1 MQVKDYDAYQQCK
14 NLIHLKSTSMEY
26 TRLFFNIL
34 LTSTH
39 RKYKA
44 RQSSHISFN
53 CSYLTSFS
61 SIFYFPKVQIGI
73 SGSQAFALKLS
84 GEFYLDNSPSLLGG
98 TKTAW
103 RNFLDTKCFNL
114 ELNKL
119 YKIAAFCIL
128 VYDQTIQMI
137 FVSFQTNVVQN
148 IT

>member
-1 MQVKDYDAYQQCK
+1 MLLAYVCE
-14 NLIHLKSTSMEY
+14 NLRKHVLNIIQLN
-26 TRLFFNIL
+26 RIIFFNIL

-98 TKTAW
+98 TKMYRRASQQN
-103 RNFLDTKCFNL
+103 RLA
-114 ELNKL
+114 KL
-119 YKIAAFCIL
+119 FGY
-128 VYDQTIQMI
+128 QM
-137 FVSFQTNVVQN
+137 FQFRAK
-148 IT
+148 